1 MATPIN
7 TFKTVTWDLSTTLE
21 SIYEAPAIT
30 STILLMAQVA
40 NVADGPANVTA
51 VHYDPGTLTSTEL
64 IKSFVVPPF
73 DAVGVLTGKLVLT
86 AGQKFYANASANN
99 YLKITLSLLET
110 R

>member
-7 TFKTVTWDLSTTLE
+7 TFKTVTANLITGGNTIIYTT
-21 SIYEAPAIT
+21 PAIT
-30 STILLMAQVA
+30 SSIILMAQVT
-40 NVADGPANVTA
+40 NVANTAINVSA
-51 VHYDPGTLTSTEL
+51 FHYDGTSVSTEL

-86 AGQKFYANASANN
+86 AGQSFQACASANSS
-99 YLKITLSLLET
+99 LKLTLSLLET